1 MATLASMTVR
11 LGIDTDRLAAG
22 AARAKKILT
31 GVGKAV
37 TGLGVGVPVAAAA
50 AAAVGGMAA
59 AAASAGA
66 AYQAFRMAAAPQM
79 EAVRSVSELAAAA
92 EEAAAEGGEKAA
104 EAQKAYADAL
114 GKLPKATQATAK
126 EFIGL
131 KKDQEAWSDSL
142 ASSTMPV
149 YTKGIQL
156 LRKLLPLLTPLVK
169 AAAGVFT
176 GFLDDIGKGLEGG
189 GPKKFAEQL
198 AETGGKN
205 LKSFLGVLKNIG
217 SGLAGLFKAFL
228 PVSTGM
234 SGGLE
239 RLTKNFADWGQSLE
253 GSEGFEKFL
262 SLSSEGGQT
271 LGALA
276 MAVGKLLVALGPLIG
291 ITTTIALH
299 LAEMINALPPSAVK
313 ALATAIGLVV
323 VGMKLYK
330 VGAAGVALGNRLM
343 ASSTYLAI
351 AGWARMTA
359 AGLMAYA
366 RIGAAAVVSAAR
378 TGAAW
383 VGSALV
389 SIGTWIAAVVRAAV
403 TAVAQFALM
412 AARAIAWAAVMA
424 AQWLIAMGPIGWII
438 LAVIALVALV
448 IANWDKVKAGTVAAW
463 NAVVSKVKGA
473 GAAVVSGVKGA
484 VSSALAAWNSF
495 KAGVVTRAAGL
506 VTYVKGIP
514 GKIKSALGS
523 LGSLLTGAGRSV
535 VQGLWSGI
543 KAMGGWLK
551 GQLISWAKSTIPGPI
566 AKALGIGSPAKVL
579 ADQVGHWIPAGVAM
593 GAEDNA
599 GVLDTT
605 MRHLVDVPGL
615 SPARQAGAGLGTAR
629 QPQRVLIDVTGTEG
643 AFKTLV
649 SKMVRNDGGGSVQNT
664 FGLRGA

>member
-22 AARAKKILT
+22 VARAKKILT

-50 AAAVGGMAA
+50 AAAVGGIAA

-66 AYQAFRMAAAPQM
+66 AYKAFQMAAAPQM
-79 EAVRSVSELAAAA
+79 EAVKNVSELAAAA

-104 EAQKAYADAL
+104 AAQKAYTDAL

-131 KKDQEAWSDSL
+131 KKDQKAWSDSL
-142 ASSTMPV
+142 SGSTMPV

-156 LRKLLPLLTPLVK
+156 LRKVLPLLTPLVK
-169 AAAGVFT
+169 VAASVFK

-189 GPKKFAEQL
+189 GPAKFAEQL

-205 LKSFLGVLKNIG
+205 LKSFLGVLKNIA

-228 PVSTGM
+228 PVSAGM

-262 SLSSEGGQT
+262 DTSAQGGKMI
-271 LGALA
+271 AEFA
-276 MAVGKLLVALGPLIG
+276 KAVGKLLVALAPLIG

-299 LAEMINALPPSAVK
+299 LAEMINALPPSVVK

-330 VGAAGVALGNRLM
+330 IHAAAVVLGNKIM
-343 ASSTYLAI
+343 ASSTYTAI

-359 AGLMAYA
+359 AGLAAYV
-366 RIGAAAVVSAAR
+366 RIGAAAVASAAR
-378 TGAAW
+378 TAAAW

-403 TAVAQFALM
+403 TAVAQFVLM
-412 AARAIAWAAVMA
+412 AARAVAWALVMA
-424 AQWLIAMGPIGWII
+424 AQWIIAMGPIGW
-438 LAVIALVALV
+438 VIALIIGLV
-448 IANWDKVKAGTVAAW
+448 VLIIANWDKIKAWTAAAW
-463 NAVVSKVKGA
+463 NAVVAKVRGA
-473 GAAVVSGVKGA
+473 GLAIVAGVKSA
-484 VSSALAAWNSF
+484 VASALTAWANF
-495 KAGVVTRAAGL
+495 KQGVSDRAKAL
-506 VTYVKGIP
+506 VSYVKSIP
-514 GKIKSALGS
+514 GQIKSALGS

-551 GQLISWAKSTIPGPI
+551 SQLINWAKNTIPGPI

-579 ADQVGHWIPAGVAM
+579 ADKVGHWIPAGVAM
-593 GAEDNA
+593 GAEDNT
-599 GVLDTT
+599 GVLDKT

-615 SPARQAGAGLGTAR
+615 TPARQAAAGMGTAR
-629 QPQRVLIDVTGTEG
+629 QPQRVVIEFTGADT
-643 AFKTLV
+643 AFKTFI
-649 SKMVRNDGGGSVQNT
+649 SKIVRNDGGGSVQNT
-664 FGLRGA
+664 FGLPGA